1 MDKIILL
8 PNREKDPAFSLS
20 LRVLEVLREFCTCVY
35 TEKHNSELVAAG
47 AVGYSAERFPT
58 DAQLLL
64 VLGGDGTMLH
74 AAADAARFDIPL
86 LGVNIGRLG
95 YLASL
100 DPSEIEELRA
110 LATDTYIEQT
120 RMLLDVHIQ
129 KADGTVTPLG
139 RALNDMVLRGC
150 GHLADLRLYEKQS
163 YLDYRAD
170 GLIVATPTGS
180 TAYSLSAG
188 GAVLD
193 ETMEALCV
201 TPICPRSFFS
211 RSLVFPADASLRIVN
226 LSTRGDTARVSLD
239 GCTDLPLAAGD
250 AILVCRSAKRVKLL
264 TLKPRSLLEVLSTKM
279 NMQHF

>member
-8 PNREKDPAFSLS
+8 PNREKDPEFVLS
-20 LRVLEVLREFCTCVY
+20 LRVLEVLRGFCTRVY
-35 TEKHNSELVAAG
+35 TEAGNTELIKAG
-47 AVGYSAERFPT
+47 AVAYPDASFPADAE
-58 DAQLLL
+58 LLI

-74 AAADAARFDIPL
+74 AATEAARLDIPL
-86 LGVNIGRLG
+86 LGINMGRLG
-95 YLASL
+95 YLASM
-100 DPSEIEELRA
+100 DPSEIETLTS
-110 LATDTYIEQT
+110 LASDAYIEQK
-120 RMLLDVHIQ
+120 RMLLDVSLQ
-129 KADGTVTPLG
+129 KANGEEIPLG
-139 RALNDMVLRGC
+139 CALNDMAIDGG

-193 ETMEALCV
+193 ETMDAFCV

-211 RSLVFPADASLRIVN
+211 RSLVFSSDAALRIVN
-226 LSTRGDTARVSLD
+226 MSTRGDVARISLD
-239 GCTDLPLAAGD
+239 GSTSIPLEAGD
-250 AILVCRSAKRVKLL
+250 SVVACRSERHARIL
-264 TLKPRSLLEVLSTKM
+264 TLKPRRLLEVLSTKM

>member
-8 PNREKDPAFSLS
+8 PNREKDPAFALS
-20 LRVLEVLREFCTCVY
+20 LRVLTVLQRFCSRVY
-35 TEKHNSELVAAG
+35 TDCCNEELLHEG
-47 AVGYSAERFPT
+47 AVAFSADSFPT
-58 DAQLLL
+58 DAQLIL

-74 AAADAARFDIPL
+74 AAADAARHDIPI
-86 LGVNIGRLG
+86 LGINIGRLG

-100 DPSEIEELRA
+100 DPTELEMLEV
-110 LATDTYIEQT
+110 LATDAYTEQK
-120 RMLLDVHIQ
+120 RMLLDVSVKKVKGEEFSI
-129 KADGTVTPLG
+129 GV
-139 RALNDMVLRGC
+139 ALNDMVIDGC

-193 ETMEALCV
+193 ETMDALCV

-211 RSLVFPADASLRIVN
+211 RSLVFPPDTVLRILN
-226 LSTRGDTARVSLD
+226 MSTRGDTARVSLD
-239 GCTDLPLAAGD
+239 GCTDIPLAAGD
-250 AILVCRSAKRVKLL
+250 TVTVCRSSRYLRLV
-264 TLKPRSLLEVLSTKM
+264 TLKPRRMLEVLSTKM

>member
-8 PNREKDPAFSLS
+8 PNREKDPTFSLS
-20 LRVLEVLREFCTCVY
+20 LRVLEVLRGFCTCVY
-35 TEKHNSELVAAG
+35 TETSNEELLMAG
-47 AVGYSAERFPT
+47 ATAYSAEQFPA

-74 AAADAARFDIPL
+74 AAMDAARFDIPL

-100 DPSEIEELRA
+100 DPSELEDLRA

-120 RMLLDVHIQ
+120 RMLLDVCLQ
-129 KADGTVTPLG
+129 KKDGTVVPLG
-139 RALNDMVLRGC
+139 CALNDMVLSGG

-211 RSLVFPADASLRIVN
+211 RSLVFPADSSLRIVN

-239 GCTDLPLAAGD
+239 GCTDLPLASGD
-250 AILVCRSAKRVKLL
+250 AVLVCRSSKRVKLL